1 VRVEIWQCDQNG
13 RYRHNRDDHPAEM
26 DEYFQGFG
34 QTRTDK
40 AGRYRI
46 DAVSDGQPAIREVV
60 SAALNRPAQVSAWF
74 GEPGHAGID
83 TLYRSNSLTIIN
95 FTWAPYMS
103 LMPQNHNMFAL
114 IGLYEGREDNIFWR
128 RTDSTIEA
136 AGTKTLGQG
145 EAATL
150 GRDIIHSVLNR
161 TRRMTRALHIY
172 GGDFFEPEEPRK
184 EWDPET
190 LEERLY
196 DVEAARRLFREAEE
210 RIYMKR

>member
-1 VRVEIWQCDQNG
+1 
-13 RYRHNRDDHPAEM
+13 M
-26 DEYFQGFG
+26 S
-34 QTRTDK
+34 DK
-40 AGRYRI
+40 DRFIQDCI
-46 DAVSDGQPAIREVV
+46 DAASDGQSAIREILSSVL
-60 SAALNRPAQVSAWF
+60 SQPNQVSAWF

-83 TLYRSNSLTIIN
+83 TLYRSKDLTIIN

-103 LMPQNHNMFAL
+103 LMPHNHNMYAV

-128 RTDSTIEA
+128 RTEGTIEA
-136 AGTKTLGQG
+136 AGAKTLGQG
-145 EAATL
+145 EVATL
-150 GRDIIHSVLNR
+150 GRDIIHSVLNP

-172 GGDFFEPEEPRK
+172 GGDFFEPDDPRK

-210 RIYMKR
+210 RFYATPNN